1 MKTWFDS
8 DLQLRRQMIANI
20 AQEKNIEAAT
30 IEKDWWVT
38 MTLKALF
45 LASCHEFV
53 SFKGGTS
60 LSKGWNL
67 IDRFSEDID
76 LSLHHSFFGI
86 ESTTKSQREKLRKT
100 SRVFIHAHNV

>member
-20 AQEKNIEAAT
+20 AQEKNIESAT

-45 LASCHEFV
+45 LASCHEFI

-67 IDRFSEDID
+67 IDRFSEAPPKA
-76 LSLHHSFFGI
+76 SARNCARHPVCS
-86 ESTTKSQREKLRKT
+86 SSM
-100 SRVFIHAHNV
+100 S

>member
-1 MKTWFDS
+1 MKYTELSQEQQLGLLDRLVRQTKFDPS
-8 DLQLRRQMIANI
+8 I
-20 AQEKNIEAAT
+20 

-45 LASCHEFV
+45 EASCREFL

-67 IDRFSEDID
+67 TNR
-76 LSLHHSFFGI
+76 
-86 ESTTKSQREKLRKT
+86 REH
-100 SRVFIHAHNV
+100 F

>member
-1 MKTWFDS
+1 MKTWIDS

-20 AQEKNIEAAT
+20 ADEQNLQSVT

-45 LASCHEFV
+45 ETSCREFL

-76 LSLHHSFFGI
+76 LSLHHSA
-86 ESTTKSQREKLRKT
+86 SWRRS
-100 SRVFIHAHNV
+100 SA